1 MSFKHSILVVISV
14 VCFAEAYCQTES
26 NRVIEQIIETFAET
40 TNEDFDYSEV
50 YERLNYYSK
59 HPLNL
64 NTASAEQLQELFL
77 LSPIQIQ
84 EILKYRAEN
93 GRLID
98 LLELQ
103 SIEVL
108 TTETIK
114 SILPFSTLQEPL
126 IPAGLNPKTLLSKG
140 ENEFMALFGQVL
152 QKPKGYLATDSKDAS
167 TYAGGQQRFLSRYR
181 YRFGQ
186 TLSASLTMEKD
197 AGEAFFAGSQK
208 QGFDFYSGNLSYKGD
223 GSVRKLI
230 VGDYSLQFGQGLTM
244 WSGLSF
250 GKGAAVASIT
260 KNNIGLKPYSST
272 NEALFLRGVA
282 GTIQF
287 KNFDFTPFVSLRYL
301 DASLSSDT
309 SSQSISA
316 INYSGLHRTQN
327 ELAHKN
333 NISQLVYGANIQY
346 THRNFRLGGT
356 AYHTDFNHPFQAGT
370 LPYKVNAFSGDRLSN
385 LGVYYN
391 YNWRNIYLFGE
402 TSHSLNSGFATLN
415 GVLASLAPQVSL
427 VCFHRNYQKNYHS
440 FFNQA
445 VSENSDAVNE
455 KGFYTGLIFTPSRKV
470 EFNLYADLFKFP
482 WLKYRVDAPS
492 SGYEILSQ
500 FSYSP
505 TKRLNAVLRYKVENK
520 QENDDEEQAL
530 NFLTD
535 VRKQNYRFEL
545 SYKVSDAFQIRNRA
559 ELVEYKKS
567 GLIEHVYL
575 LFLDV
580 IYNHMIS
587 KISGNIRL
595 ALFDTPG
602 FNSRL
607 YAYENDVLYSY
618 SMPLYQHTGLR
629 FYFNTRYRINRKADL
644 WFKYATTY
652 YSDLETIGSGLEE
665 FAGNKKSDVKLQIR
679 YQF

>member
-1 MSFKHSILVVISV
+1 
-14 VCFAEAYCQTES
+14 
-26 NRVIEQIIETFAET
+26 
-40 TNEDFDYSEV
+40 
-50 YERLNYYSK
+50 
-59 HPLNL
+59 
-64 NTASAEQLQELFL
+64 
-77 LSPIQIQ
+77 
-84 EILKYRAEN
+84 LKYRAAN
-93 GRLID
+93 GRLIE

-103 SIEVL
+103 SIETL

-114 SILPFSTLQEPL
+114 SILPFCILQEPL
-126 IPAGLNPKTLLSKG
+126 LPAGLNSKTLLSKG
-140 ENEFMALFGQVL
+140 ENEFLSLFGQAL
-152 QKPKGYLATDSKDAS
+152 QKAKGYRPTEGKNATAYS
-167 TYAGGQQRFLSRYR
+167 GGSQRFLSRYK

-186 TLSASLTMEKD
+186 RLSASLTMEKD

-223 GSVRKLI
+223 GAVKKLI
-230 VGDYSLQFGQGLTM
+230 MGDYSLQFGQGLTM

-282 GTIQF
+282 STIRF
-287 KNFDFTPFVSLRYL
+287 KKLDFTPFASLRYL
-301 DASLSSDT
+301 DATLIGDT
-309 SSQSISA
+309 SSQNISG

-333 NISQLVYGANIQY
+333 NISQLVYGANVQY

-356 AYHTDFNHPFQAGT
+356 VYQTNFNHPFQPGT
-370 LPYKVNAFSGDRLSN
+370 LPYKANAFSGDRLSN
-385 LGVYYN
+385 FGVYYN
-391 YNWRNIYLFGE
+391 YNWRNFYLFGE
-402 TSHSLNSGFATLN
+402 TASSLNGGFATLN

-427 VCFHRNYQKNYHS
+427 VCFHRNYQKDYHS

-445 VSENSDAVNE
+445 VSESSDAVNE
-455 KGFYTGLIFTPSRKV
+455 KGFYTGLIFTPSRKA
-470 EFNLYADLFKFP
+470 EFNVYADVFKFP

-505 TKRLNAVLRYKVENK
+505 SKRLNAIMRYKLENK

-535 VRKQNYRFEL
+535 VRKQNFRFEL
-545 SYKVSDAFQIRNRA
+545 SYKISDVFQIRNRA
-559 ELVEYKKS
+559 ELLEYKKS
-567 GLIEHVYL
+567 TLVEHGYL
-575 LFLDV
+575 LFQDV
-580 IYNHMIS
+580 IYNPMIS

-595 ALFDTPG
+595 ALFDTPS

-618 SMPLYQHTGLR
+618 SMPLYQHNGLR
-629 FYFNTRYRINRKADL
+629 FYLNTRYRINSKADL
-644 WFKYATTY
+644 WLKYATTF

-665 FAGNKKSDVKLQIR
+665 FSGNKKSDFKLQFR